1 MESDKKRN
9 GNLIPW
15 KPGQSGNPL
24 GRPVGARNKLSEDFL
39 NALHEEFQEHGK
51 AAVEKVR
58 LERPMEFLKI
68 IASLVPREMNL
79 NINLRDQLAAFLD
92 NMQDITPAPITAFAR
107 PRHAS
112 PDGVAR

>member
-1 MESDKKRN
+1 MTTSEPTVKSQRPGN

-24 GRPVGARNKLSEDFL
+24 GRPIGARNKLSEDFL

-79 NINLRDQLAAFLD
+79 NVALRDQLAAFLGS
-92 NMQDITPAPITAFAR
+92 MHDITPN
-107 PRHAS
+107 S
-112 PDGVAR
+112 DPDSDPDLA